1 MHQSGMILITI
12 LNFILYEPE
21 ICTAYHDYVPQFYA
35 ITCKK

>member
-21 ICTAYHDYVPQFYA
+21 IYAAYPDYVPQFYG

>member
-1 MHQSGMILITI
+1 MYQSGMILITI

-21 ICTAYHDYVPQFYA
+21 ICTAYPDCGPQFYG